1 MSEEVWVWIPHDQ
14 EGVVTPA
21 AEELLH
27 EAHGLCR
34 RLGARMVGLSDL
46 DPGTEARRRL
56 GAWGME
62 EVRTVAPPSPPHPIV
77 DGKRAL
83 FPGLG
88 AEGLPRAFLFTA
100 DPFGRVAAPLW
111 AAANEAV
118 LVTGATGVTADAAEY
133 VLSRPTHGERFEALV
148 RVPLETRLAV
158 TLLPGAVG
166 RLAAPAFALGE
177 GEAPSLEERGGG
189 GSPAQPGQAGG
200 GGFRIHPPDLATL
213 DIEDAERIVAFG
225 RGAFH
230 SEAVALVEQL
240 AEKLGAVIAGTRP
253 AADEGWLP
261 FSRQVGLTGAI
272 VHPKLYVA
280 VGISGAPYHMV
291 GVKEPEHLLAINQDP
306 KAPIFGSAD
315 LGIVGSLYEVL
326 PRLIEELDEGK
337 GLPGAPPEA
346 LDMERG
352 NGP

>member
-1 MSEEVWVWIPHDQ
+1 MSEEVWVWIPHDPQ
-14 EGVVTPA
+14 GVVTPA

-34 RLGARMVGLSDL
+34 RLGARMVGVSDL
-46 DPGTEARRRL
+46 DPGGEARRRL
-56 GAWGME
+56 EAWGMG
-62 EVRTVAPPSPPHPIV
+62 EVRTVAPPAPPHPLV
-77 DGKRAL
+77 DGKVPL
-83 FPGLG
+83 LPGLDG
-88 AEGLPRAFLFTA
+88 AEPPRAFLFSA

-111 AAANEAV
+111 AAANEAA
-118 LVTGATGVTADAAEY
+118 LVTGTTGVTADAANY

-148 RVPLETRLAV
+148 RVPLETCLAV

-166 RLAAPAFALGE
+166 QFAAPAFALGE
-177 GEAPSLEERGGG
+177 GEAAKPTGSGA
-189 GSPAQPGQAGG
+189 GSPEEPGQVAGG
-200 GGFRIHPPDLATL
+200 GYRIHPPDPATL
-213 DIEDAERIVAFG
+213 DIADAERIVAFG

-230 SEAVALVEQL
+230 TEAVALVEKL

-291 GVKEPEHLLAINQDP
+291 GVKGAEHLLAINQDP
-306 KAPIFGSAD
+306 EAAIFGSAD
-315 LGIVGSLYEVL
+315 LGIVGNLYEVL

-337 GLPGAPPEA
+337 GLPGAPREG
-346 LDMERG
+346 LKMERR
-352 NGP
+352 NGH